1 MFTRQGV
8 YQVNYIPGLLPS
20 SLSIALTERLFRWD
34 EEKVHQYSAW
44 LLTQVQEVKWLHRC
58 LTVDRLLGWLAS
70 ERPKPHA
77 ACPLPQACGMC
88 FPIVVSMYRFELP
101 YMRLS

>member
-1 MFTRQGV
+1 M
-8 YQVNYIPGLLPS
+8 NYIPGLLPS

-58 LTVDRLLGWLAS
+58 LTVDRLLGWHLNFLSPTQPAHCLKHVGCAFQLYPCTDLS
-70 ERPKPHA
+70 
-77 ACPLPQACGMC
+77 CPT
-88 FPIVVSMYRFELP
+88 
-101 YMRLS
+101 